1 MEWLNDLAKSRKI
14 FLLLQIRKQRYLT
27 NGDFQR
33 ICEMLNPYVS
43 ISIYDSL
50 VKYYK
55 MATKDKVLKK
65 KAKEEELIDINA
77 DENMEKIMKNL
88 GWS

>member
-1 MEWLNDLAKSRKI
+1 MHKLVTMQSDINDCA
-14 FLLLQIRKQRYLT
+14 
-27 NGDFQR
+27 
-33 ICEMLNPYVS
+33 PAV
-43 ISIYDSL
+43 IYSL

-65 KAKEEELIDINA
+65 KAKEEELIDI
-77 DENMEKIMKNL
+77 DVDKNMENIMKNL

>member
-1 MEWLNDLAKSRKI
+1 
-14 FLLLQIRKQRYLT
+14 
-27 NGDFQR
+27 
-33 ICEMLNPYVS
+33 MLNPYVS

-65 KAKEEELIDINA
+65 KAKDEELIDI
-77 DENMEKIMKNL
+77 DVDKNMENIMKNL